1 MLPPFDTERT
11 LNEDFENHDL
21 EAAQEHD
28 PETPSEIES
37 SDELDEEEAKPEP
50 SDASL
55 GSVQQ
60 YLHDIGSVPLLS
72 REREVELAKEI
83 ETATGQIFTALFS
96 IPFAL
101 RRIVDLAERVEN
113 SDLEM
118 REVVAKADDEEGA
131 ESSLD
136 PKPFLRQVSKLE
148 RLMKSRDAI
157 LRQLRKSRLSQQLRG
172 RLGHHEQANIAKI
185 YDAVRGLHLAAD
197 QQQHI
202 IEQIGKLAARI
213 QGLEAQMVAVPRK
226 KNALLEEMQLLEK
239 TAGLSAAQVRE

>member
-11 LNEDFENHDL
+11 INEGFENQEL
-21 EAAQEHD
+21 EVTQEQD
-28 PETPSEIES
+28 PETSSEIES
-37 SDELDEEEAKPEP
+37 TEEFADEEEAKQEP

-72 REREVELAKEI
+72 REREVELAREI
-83 ETATGQIFTALFS
+83 EAAGEQIFTALFS

-113 SDLEM
+113 GDLEM
-118 REVVAKADDEEGA
+118 REVVGKSDDEESS
-131 ESSLD
+131 ENSLD
-136 PKPFLRQVSKLE
+136 PKPFLRQVSKLS

-157 LRQLRKSRLSQQLRG
+157 LRQLRRSRLSKQRRV
-172 RLGHHEQANIAKI
+172 RLSHHEQANIVKI
-185 YDAVRGLHLAAD
+185 FDTVRGLRFSAD

-202 IEQIGKLAARI
+202 IEQIGKLVARVE
-213 QGLEAQMVAVPRK
+213 GLEAQMVAFPRK
-226 KNALLEEMQLLEK
+226 KNALLEEIQLLEK
-239 TAGLSAAQVRE
+239 SAGLSAAQVR